1 MQASDKLYQASSFI
15 RLVPCPAGGH
25 RMEQQ
30 KTTTQH
36 LWQLVKPGGIFVMEV
51 SSELL
56 MAAIQSFM
64 FCAFSRQDPENLHF
78 VSN

>member
-1 MQASDKLYQASSFI
+1 
-15 RLVPCPAGGH
+15 
-25 RMEQQ
+25 MEQQ

-51 SSELL
+51 RSEIL

-64 FCAFSRQDPENLHF
+64 FFAFSRQEPER
-78 VSN
+78 S